1 MTIMDNEEKIKAA
14 ARDWLLRMSLES
26 PTEQERAQC
35 AAWCAEDSRRA
46 AAYRRFEAIW
56 QDAATFEELKP
67 FATLPPARDAWWR
80 RLRAGLVVHPLRG
93 AASASLVAAI
103 TGIGFWFLLT
113 PAHYATGIAEVRD
126 IHLSDGSEVTLGARS
141 SLEVAFRL
149 HERRVALTSGVAFFS
164 VAKNPSR
171 PFIVRVGDKEVRVV
185 GTKFEIRRDPA
196 SMQVSVVEGTVEV
209 MQVPE
214 RANETSREVPRTAR
228 TARLAAIAAQPASAT
243 IPNDAPIPPIL
254 LTPADSPDERIL
266 TAGQQVTTP
275 LAGVIPGPQLMPQ
288 GEPAAWRH
296 GRLVYVDL
304 PLKDIIADANRYSR
318 EPIEIAD
325 ESVANLRISVTYPS
339 DRTED
344 MVSALSRSLSLKV
357 ERRGSGGIVLKAR
370 APGD

>member
-35 AAWCAEDSRRA
+35 AAWCAEDSRHA

-56 QDAATFEELKP
+56 QDAATLEELKP
-67 FATLPPARDAWWR
+67 FATLPPARDAGWR
-80 RLRAGLVVHPLRG
+80 RLRASLVVYPLRW
-93 AASASLVAAI
+93 AASASLATVI

-113 PAHYATGIAEVRD
+113 PAHYATRIAEVRD

-214 RANETSREVPRTAR
+214 RANETSRDVPR
-228 TARLAAIAAQPASAT
+228 TARLAARVAQPASAT
-243 IPNDAPIPPIL
+243 IPNGAPIPPML
-254 LTPADSPDERIL
+254 LTPAESPEERIL

-275 LAGVIPGPQLMPQ
+275 LAGEIPDPQLMPQ

-296 GRLVYVDL
+296 GRLVYVDM
-304 PLKDIIADANRYSR
+304 PLRDIIAGANRYSR

-325 ESVANLRISVTYPS
+325 ESVANLRISLTYPS

-357 ERRGSGGIVLKAR
+357 ERREAGGIVLKAR